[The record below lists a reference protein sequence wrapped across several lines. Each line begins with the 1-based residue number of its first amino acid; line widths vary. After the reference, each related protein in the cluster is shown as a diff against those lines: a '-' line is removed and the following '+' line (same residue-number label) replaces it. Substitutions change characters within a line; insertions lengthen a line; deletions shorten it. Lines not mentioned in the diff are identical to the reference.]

1 MNHAL
6 SVQTTHFPLF
16 NLRSLGRSG
25 LPVTTVGRTLAL
37 RISGPFISGEPG
49 FGAKLEVSIPNEM
62 NDRPAIASGE
72 RSRALGALLHGDR
85 IDKLRSCTLGLGSTP
100 TGTGYAHPVTLVADP
115 GVEPIILRM
124 LSALGAD
131 IEPRQRRLAIH
142 ARRWCRGGSAALP
155 SSTRW
160 ECRGNRRPR
169 AVSRLR
175 LPQPGADDQSVR
187 RHRLSFADAPNWP
200 GTWPS
205 P

>member
-100 TGTGYAHPVTLVADP
+100 TGTG
-115 GVEPIILRM
+115 
-124 LSALGAD
+124 
-131 IEPRQRRLAIH
+131 
-142 ARRWCRGGSAALP
+142 
-155 SSTRW
+155 
-160 ECRGNRRPR
+160 
-169 AVSRLR
+169 
-175 LPQPGADDQSVR
+175 
-187 RHRLSFADAPNWP
+187 
-200 GTWPS
+200 
-205 P
+205 